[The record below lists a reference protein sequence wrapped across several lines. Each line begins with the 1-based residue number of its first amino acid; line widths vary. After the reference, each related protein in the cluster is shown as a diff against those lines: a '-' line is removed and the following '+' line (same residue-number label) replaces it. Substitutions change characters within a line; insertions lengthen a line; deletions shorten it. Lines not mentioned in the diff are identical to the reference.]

1 VERIHECERGT
12 VPTPPD
18 PTHNFVVTLEPD
30 EFTDEKFRLFENYQ
44 RIVHREPPSRIT
56 TKGFKSFLCSSP
68 LRRHV
73 VMING
78 RQRRLGTYHQCY
90 YLDGTLVAVGVLDLL
105 PHSVSAVYFM
115 YHESIH
121 SWSPG
126 KLSAMREAALAAEEG
141 YRWYMM
147 GFYIHTCRKMTYKVD
162 FRPQYALDPETYEWN
177 LFDDDLK
184 RRLDAR
190 GYVSLSAEL
199 RDGIEAPE
207 DNSETRFKDVGPP
220 GSGEDDDDSGDPN
233 FDWDASLFSRN
244 MPGIPTREEME
255 SLPLD
260 DIVLWIRRRF
270 VRAEDLMNWETGSID
285 DPSTIKGTIA
295 ELVAAVGPACANEV
309 VVTFT

>member
-1 VERIHECERGT
+1 
-12 VPTPPD
+12 
-18 PTHNFVVTLEPD
+18 
-30 EFTDEKFRLFENYQ
+30 
-44 RIVHREPPSRIT
+44 
-56 TKGFKSFLCSSP
+56 
-68 LRRHV
+68 
-73 VMING
+73 
-78 RQRRLGTYHQCY
+78 
-90 YLDGTLVAVGVLDLL
+90 
-105 PHSVSAVYFM
+105 
-115 YHESIH
+115 
-121 SWSPG
+121 
-126 KLSAMREAALAAEEG
+126 
-141 YRWYMM
+141 
-147 GFYIHTCRKMTYKVD
+147 MTYKVD